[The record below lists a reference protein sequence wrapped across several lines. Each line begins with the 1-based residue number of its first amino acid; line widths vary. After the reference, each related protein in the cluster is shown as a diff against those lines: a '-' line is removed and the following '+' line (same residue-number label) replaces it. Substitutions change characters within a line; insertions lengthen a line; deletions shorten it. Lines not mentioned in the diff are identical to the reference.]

1 MILDTDL
8 VLSQVLQMKNDITDN
23 QVITKDEYKIMYSY
37 LAEKA
42 PTLFDIVYKNE
53 IDYVD
58 YVKYMITNAVKVG
71 NNELSQYDA
80 DVVVGQKLADDY
92 IHPNIDME
100 KEKNGKE

>member
-8 VLSQVLQMKNDITDN
+8 VLSQVLEMRNDIHDN
-23 QVITKDEYKIMYSY
+23 KVITKNEYKVLYPY

-42 PTLFDIVYKNE
+42 PTLFEIVYKDE

-58 YVKYMITNAVKVG
+58 YVKYMITNAIKVG

-100 KEKNGKE
+100 KEKNGEE